1 MNITKSIIAI
11 ILFSSTQL
19 AFSKSSVEPI
29 NQKYQQQN
37 IEIMRKYAIENN
49 KIEPMVVDYKYGM
62 EIDVARLIHQTR
74 DIEVCGNFKKIMS
87 YEDSQGELHSVRY
100 TQLGDC
106 PSNRGG

>member
-11 ILFSSTQL
+11 VLLSSTQL
-19 AFSKSSVEPI
+19 AFSKSSVELV

-37 IEIMRKYAIENN
+37 TEIMRKYAKEN
-49 KIEPMVVDYKYGM
+49 KKTEPTVVDYKYGM
-62 EIDVARLIHQTR
+62 EIDVARLIHQTKN
-74 DIEVCGNFKKIMS
+74 IEVCGNFKKVMS
-87 YEDSQGELHSVRY
+87 YEDSEGELHSVRY